1 MSDHEASQSQVWVA
15 EIRVLL
21 KPSVNDP
28 QGLSIRNALRTLG
41 FDGVEDV
48 RAGKLIQVRLSAADR
63 AQAEDAVER
72 MSAQLLA
79 NPVIEAYE
87 FSLDEA
93 PSPVP

>member
-72 MSAQLLA
+72 MCAQLLA

-93 PSPVP
+93 PAPVP